1 FYLRGVCPPEIS
13 MATIFKS
20 ALVFLAIQV
29 LAVFLCVVFPAI
41 ITWLPQ
47 VVYG

>member
-1 FYLRGVCPPEIS
+1 

-29 LAVFLCVVFPAI
+29 FAVFLCVVFPSI

-47 VVYG
+47 AIYG